1 MESLSSFLKSLT
13 VGEAI
18 AHRNLAVFPLFGG
31 LEGPPGYVTLD
42 GAVAAGTARV
52 TEVSA
57 GGHVPELSFV
67 NSGPE
72 AVLLLD
78 GEELVGAKQ
87 NRVLNLTILVPAGAS
102 VKIPVS
108 CVEQGR
114 WSYRSEGF
122 TPSGRAFFRAG
133 RAQKVQRVTEN
144 LRAQGAPRSDQGQ
157 VWEDIAGKMERMAV
171 ASHTGAMSDLFEARA
186 HGVEEYVRALRP
198 QPGQCGAVFALDG
211 KVAGLEL
218 FDATSTFEQAL
229 PKLIRSYALDA
240 LETLAPRKRA
250 PKAPAGAE
258 AAAFLTGVREAQVT
272 LHASLGEGRDARFSQ
287 GHLSGAG
294 LIARD
299 RVVHLLAFAMPSS
312 VEGGPGRGATGT
324 RIHRRRPR
332 PEDPTI
338 VY

>member
-1 MESLSSFLKSLT
+1 MESLSSFLKGLT
-13 VGEAI
+13 VGEAL
-18 AHRNLAVFPLFGG
+18 AHRNLAVFPLLGG

-42 GAVAAGTARV
+42 EAAASGTARV

-122 TPSGRAFFRAG
+122 TPSGRAFFRTG

-157 VWEDIAGKMERMAV
+157 VWADIAGKMSRMEV
-171 ASHTGAMSDLFEARA
+171 HSSTGAMSDLFEARSQ
-186 HGVEEYVRALRP
+186 GVEEYVRALKS

-218 FDATSTFEQAL
+218 FDARATLERAL
-229 PKLIRSYALDA
+229 PKLVRSYALDA
-240 LETLAPRKRA
+240 LETLASRKRA
-250 PKAPAGAE
+250 PKAPAPAE
-258 AAAFLTGVREAQVT
+258 AAAFLDSVRQAPIT
-272 LHASLGEGRDARFSQ
+272 LHVSLGEGQDARFSH

-294 LIARD
+294 LVARD

-312 VEGGPGRGATGT
+312 ADGGPGRGTEGT

>member
-1 MESLSSFLKSLT
+1 MDSLSQFLKDLT

-18 AHRNLAVFPLFGG
+18 AHRNLAIFPLLGG
-31 LEGPPGYVTLD
+31 LEGPPGYATLD

-57 GGHVPELSFV
+57 GGSVPELSFV
-67 NSGPE
+67 NSGEE

-87 NRVLNLTILVPAGAS
+87 NRVLNLTLLVPAGAS

-122 TPSGRAFFRAG
+122 TPSGRAFFRTG

-144 LRAQGAPRSDQGQ
+144 LRAQGAPRSDQGE

-171 ASHTGAMSDLFEARA
+171 QSHTGAMSDLFEARS
-186 HGVEEYVRALRP
+186 HGVEEYVRALQP
-198 QPGQCGAVFALDG
+198 LPGQCGAVFALDG

-218 FDATSTFEQAL
+218 FDARSTFERTL
-229 PKLIRSYALDA
+229 PKLVRSYALDA
-240 LETLAPRKRA
+240 LETLAPGKRA
-250 PKAPAGAE
+250 PKSPAPSE
-258 AAAFLTGVREAQVT
+258 AATFLEGVRQAPVT
-272 LHASLGEGRDARFSQ
+272 LHPSLGEGHDARFTHGQ
-287 GHLSGAG
+287 LSGAG
-294 LIARD
+294 LVARD

-312 VEGGPGRGATGT
+312 TDGGPGRGTTGT